1 MPGNAQD
8 STTAPGSTIGP
19 SAALLLASLAS
30 TPGFLSDQ
38 AIQQAREQY
47 SQHQANVPV
56 ASHTQGYQPTVHGY
70 QYAPTAAT
78 SYTPSLPH
86 QGSVSHQST
95 DPSASIEA
103 LLKELHQTGTPN
115 APSPLSFTPQTS
127 TTASSYTPETSAPQ
141 PPVAAPLPPKQPSPS
156 PQEAEDFKDGKIT
169 RQLLK
174 KVVAIAEA
182 DSQGG
187 GILLNEIKRL
197 RERQMKMERSLFEDR
212 QAIIAK
218 HKKDLVKLQASEIMG
233 MDVTKQM
240 KQIKAEH
247 GQELKKFDKH
257 VIRTL
262 DKEIR
267 NVQETLSKA
276 GVPVMSSTT
285 DPAMVASQ
293 IKVLRLLEE
302 TLQT

>member
-1 MPGNAQD
+1 MSRFYKPMNPSYIPLQTTTAAPASTPYSLAQQQPTPAPSMPGNAQD

-197 RERQMKMERSLFEDR
+197 RERQ
-212 QAIIAK
+212 
-218 HKKDLVKLQASEIMG
+218 
-233 MDVTKQM
+233 
-240 KQIKAEH
+240 IKAEH